1 MAVLRHLKD
10 KEAKQIVREFEIRF
24 PIAKEQLKA
33 TDHLQ
38 ELVTNDGS
46 IIFADDVPIL
56 IRKKDLWI
64 PSLKFEIVIG
74 SLPKVIVDMGAIPH
88 IANGAQIM
96 RPGIR
101 LISDNFRKNEF
112 VVIQDE
118 RFHKSLAIGTAD
130 VDSES
135 MKAMT
140 KGKVITNLHYVGDD
154 FWKAF
159 HASHN

>member
-88 IANGAQIM
+88 ITNGAQIM

-140 KGKVITNLHYVGDD
+140 KGKVITNLHYVDDD

>member
-33 TDHLQ
+33 IDHLQ
-38 ELVTNDGS
+38 ELVANDGS
-46 IIFADDVPIL
+46 IIFADDVPVL

-88 IANGAQIM
+88 ITNGAQIM

-159 HASHN
+159 DASNN

>member
-38 ELVTNDGS
+38 ELVANDGS
-46 IIFADDVPIL
+46 IIFADDVPVL

-88 IANGAQIM
+88 ITNGAQIM

-159 HASHN
+159 DASHN

>member
-88 IANGAQIM
+88 ITNGAQIM

-159 HASHN
+159 DASNN

>member
-38 ELVTNDGS
+38 ELVANDGS
-46 IIFADDVPIL
+46 IIFADDVPVL

-88 IANGAQIM
+88 ITNGAQIM

-159 HASHN
+159 DASNN